1 MERFLSVTDIADLL
15 QVSVNTINGRIR
27 AGTFPAPDAMIG
39 SRYQGWKAST
49 IDSLLPPL
57 AHQAPDGEPYEFAH
71 GATSL
76 RRIAEEVSAYAYGW
90 HHLPGESRRT
100 DRFDAENRLHTLA
113 TKCDRWARS
122 LTVGGAWR
130 ARLVAALAE
139 PSPSRRNTST
149 GALAKL
155 GGHAEGT
162 GDRGGTNTLE
172 TLEIPG
178 LEVVAALLP
187 PLDLTVAAGAD
198 AYRRLA
204 DELEAV
210 STRLCEACRDQQA
223 RDKIRTEIQGIATV
237 LRTLAESAI
246 AADVSSAAGST
257 L

>member
-1 MERFLSVTDIADLL
+1 MERFLSVTDIADLM

-49 IDSLLPPL
+49 IDSLLPPH

-71 GATSL
+71 GATRL

-90 HHLPGESRRT
+90 HNLPGESRRS

-113 TKCDRWARS
+113 TKLDRWARS
-122 LTVGGAWR
+122 LTVAGAWS
-130 ARLVAALAE
+130 ARLVASLVDA
-139 PSPSRRNTST
+139 SPAGGNTSIS
-149 GALAKL
+149 APAKL
-155 GGHAEGT
+155 GGPAEGAD
-162 GDRGGTNTLE
+162 DRGGTHTLE
-172 TLEIPG
+172 TLEMPG

-187 PLDLTVAAGAD
+187 PPDLTVAAAAD

-210 STRLCEACRDQQA
+210 STRLCEACRDQQT
-223 RDKIRTEIQGIATV
+223 RDKIRTELQGIATV

-246 AADVSSAAGST
+246 AADVSSAAGPT